1 MDAKA
6 ASLKE
11 TVTDADIT
19 RKLKDAA
26 DAAKKAVE
34 PSSPAKLPPP
44 PPGSLVD
51 EVPLGTNGD
60 GEERSVAGRKK
71 MKGGEK
77 WDMAT
82 GKEAAMVEKE
92 GEPKEETAETKKEH
106 EVEVVLNDILKR
118 SPSRSIRP
126 HAVPWLGCENT
137 LTENSHNI
145 LQIVLLL
152 LEESKSDP
160 AGQVHHRTGPF
171 RS

>member
-1 MDAKA
+1 MLVSITQGDARRSRSQDFYSRTVAAMDAKA

-26 DAAKKAVE
+26 DAAKKAVD

-44 PPGSLVD
+44 PPGSQVG

-60 GEERSVAGRKK
+60 GEEKSVAGRKK

-106 EVEVVLNDILKR
+106 EVELVLNDILKR
-118 SPSRSIRP
+118 SPSRSTRS
-126 HAVPWLGCENT
+126 HAAPWQGRNNT
-137 LTENSHNI
+137 D
-145 LQIVLLL
+145 V
-152 LEESKSDP
+152 
-160 AGQVHHRTGPF
+160 
-171 RS
+171 

>member
-6 ASLKE
+6 ATLKE

-26 DAAKKAVE
+26 DAAKKAVV
-34 PSSPAKLPPP
+34 SSGPAKLPPP
-44 PPGSLVD
+44 PPGSPVD
-51 EVPLGTNGD
+51 EISLGTNRD
-60 GEERSVAGRKK
+60 GEEKGGAGRKK

-106 EVEVVLNDILKR
+106 EVEVVLNDFLKR
-118 SPSRSIRP
+118 SPSRSIPLR
-126 HAVPWLGCENT
+126 AGSAAGVP
-137 LTENSHNI
+137 
-145 LQIVLLL
+145 
-152 LEESKSDP
+152 K
-160 AGQVHHRTGPF
+160 AY
-171 RS
+171 

>member
-1 MDAKA
+1 MQVSTTQGDARRSRSQDFYSRTVAAMDAKA

-26 DAAKKAVE
+26 DAAKKAVD
-34 PSSPAKLPPP
+34 PGSPAKLPPP
-44 PPGSLVD
+44 PPGTPVD
-51 EVPLGTNGD
+51 EAPLGSNGI
-60 GEERSVAGRKK
+60 GEEKSVAGRKK

-92 GEPKEETAETKKEH
+92 GEPKEETAETKKAI

-118 SPSRSIRP
+118 SPSRSIR
-126 HAVPWLGCENT
+126 
-137 LTENSHNI
+137 SHT
-145 LQIVLLL
+145 V
-152 LEESKSDP
+152 S
-160 AGQVHHRTGPF
+160 
-171 RS
+171 